1 MLIPMTW
8 AVYAMTAPPGVRR
21 LDDVPDGYTPP
32 PIGTAEE
39 VLERIRAAAPD
50 ADTSDPRWVKVGGV
64 EVTVG
69 KGVQVRDLSFYLADA
84 TGVPVV
90 LDLARALGVTA
101 YDTESGDQLTPASK
115 PPVPP
120 PLDPDE
126 LPKRKWWKLGK
137 S

>member
-1 MLIPMTW
+1 MLTFMTW

-39 VLERIRAAAPD
+39 VVARIREAAPD
-50 ADTSDPRWVKVGGV
+50 ADTSDPRWVRIRGV

-69 KGVQVRDLSFYLADA
+69 KGVQVRDLSFYLEDA
-84 TGVPVV
+84 GGIPVV

-101 YDTESGDQLTPASK
+101 YDTESGERITKDSA

-120 PLDPDE
+120 PLEPDE
-126 LPKRKWWKLGK
+126 LPKRRWWQRKK
-137 S
+137 